1 MLHQEKIEMKNILT
15 IIILVIG
22 FFSCQSEKDKIIEG
36 NQDIIF
42 SEIYG
47 NSQIQSQFFEID
59 SERDTILISQNGTK
73 IRIYTNSFEPIN
85 DSIRIQSKIQIEV
98 KEAFQPIDF
107 VLGNLTTTSNG
118 QLLKSGGMLFISA
131 NSNGEELQLKVDKEI
146 GVIVPAEELDKN
158 MMIFS
163 GVRDSFKID
172 WTQPESILNEQIK
185 TLEETYISITY
196 QFVGD
201 LGEANVRDW
210 LWESNRKVG
219 DKRIF
224 NGIPVEVIAITRN
237 TVALKESGNGL
248 FIPEVITKKGQ
259 NGFVED
265 FNTSYIFRVRKLGW
279 SNIDKFFNDP
289 EAEEVQMI
297 ANVSNQEEFGY
308 VFTSLILPERNM
320 YIPGYQKID
329 NTFGFSHND
338 SEQLVLPI
346 GTEGILMATAYKDE
360 KPYFNF
366 KKFIVGKELDF
377 TFDLLET
384 TKEKLKKSLEENI

>member
-1 MLHQEKIEMKNILT
+1 MLHQEKNKMKNILI

-22 FFSCQSEKDKIIEG
+22 FSSCQSEKEKIIEG

-42 SEIYG
+42 TEIYG
-47 NSQIQSQFFEID
+47 DSQIQSQFFEID
-59 SERDTILISQNGTK
+59 SNRDTTLIGQYGTR
-73 IRIYTNSFEPIN
+73 IRIYKNSFESTN
-85 DSIRIQSKIQIEV
+85 DTISIQPKIQIEV
-98 KEAFQPIDF
+98 KEAFQSIDF

-118 QLLKSGGMLFISA
+118 KLLESGGMIFINA
-131 NSNGEELQLKVDKEI
+131 KSNGEEIQLKEDSEI
-146 GVIVPAEELDKN
+146 GVIVPTEELDKN

-163 GVRDSFKID
+163 GVRDSSKID
-172 WTQPESILNEQIK
+172 WKQPESILNQQIK
-185 TLEETYISITY
+185 TLEESYITITY
-196 QFVGD
+196 QYVGD
-201 LGEANVRDW
+201 LENINVRDW
-210 LWESNRKVG
+210 LWESDRKIG
-219 DKRIF
+219 DKKIF

-265 FNTSYIFRVRKLGW
+265 FNTNYIFRLRKLGW

-297 ANVSNQEEFGY
+297 ANVNNQDKFGY

-320 YIPGYQKID
+320 FIPGYQKID

-338 SEQLVLPI
+338 SEQLILPI

-360 KPYFNF
+360 KPYFNL
-366 KKFIVGKELDF
+366 KKFTIGKELNL

-384 TKEKLKKSLEENI
+384 TKEKLKKSLEESI

>member
-1 MLHQEKIEMKNILT
+1 MKNIL
-15 IIILVIG
+15 IILILAIG
-22 FFSCQSEKDKIIEG
+22 FSSCQSEKEKIIEG

-47 NSQIQSQFFEID
+47 DTQIQSQFFEINSD
-59 SERDTILISQNGTK
+59 RDTTLISQNGTK
-73 IRIYTNSFEPIN
+73 IRIYKNSFDSVN
-85 DSIRIQSKIQIEV
+85 DSIKILSKIQIEV

-118 QLLKSGGMLFISA
+118 QFLESGGMLFIGA
-131 NSNGEELQLKVDKEI
+131 KSNGKELRLKEDKEI
-146 GVIVPAEELDKN
+146 GIITPTEELDKS

-163 GVRDSFKID
+163 GVRDSSKID
-172 WTQPESILNEQIK
+172 WTQPKPILNEQIK
-185 TLEETYISITY
+185 TLEESYISITY
-196 QFVGD
+196 QYVGD
-201 LGEANVRDW
+201 LGDANVRDW
-210 LWESNRKVG
+210 LWESSRRVG
-219 DKRIF
+219 DKKIF

-289 EAEEVQMI
+289 KAEEVQMI
-297 ANVSNQEEFGY
+297 ANVNNQEEFGY

-320 YIPGYQKID
+320 YIPGYQKMD

-338 SEQLVLPI
+338 SEQLILPI

-366 KKFIVGKELDF
+366 KKFVIGKELDL
-377 TFDLLET
+377 TFDLSET
-384 TKEKLKKSLEENI
+384 TKEELKKTLEENI